1 MKKFRA
7 GYTLIEVLVASAVV
21 LMGIAAAAA
30 LSLTM
35 VAQEEANVRV
45 ARALNL
51 QEQAGRLYQLGLSP
65 STISS
70 ILPPEPNVVSLTF
83 SAGAVTVTNAGTM
96 DVADCELV
104 FFSGSPFTSADGGES
119 VLRTNELK
127 VVRPSIR

>member
-21 LMGIAAAAA
+21 LLGVAAAAT

-51 QEQAGRLYQLGLSP
+51 QEQAGRLYQLGLDP
-65 STISS
+65 DAISS

-83 SAGAVTVTNAGTM
+83 SPGAVTVTNAGAM
-96 DVADCELV
+96 EVADCELV
-104 FFSGSPFTSADGGES
+104 FFVGAPFTSADGGET
-119 VLRTNELK
+119 LHRTNELK